1 MIMSSLNICKWFF
14 PKHLELVIALN
25 PNNQLELNERTCTY
39 CNVKDVHIEILQPQL
54 SKTLVEVR
62 RYSVAR

>member
-25 PNNQLELNERTCTY
+25 PNNQLELRKPVLT
-39 CNVKDVHIEILQPQL
+39 VM
-54 SKTLVEVR
+54 
-62 RYSVAR
+62 